1 MVRTDRHFQAAR
13 RNDADPNSQFND
25 ETPLYSDQVE
35 ETFDGLIADLTHGLN
50 DELAR
55 STRRAV
61 PSFDDFHS
69 EDAAVRSMATR
80 LAPNQK
86 PRVKV
91 RRPRYRRPSQDRL
104 RVADDQAGWDE
115 RNDVHHA
122 ERRDRSR
129 SIEGPRGRRTVW
141 GVSAGIVI
149 VASISA
155 AFAFVRPWNDVLPDR
170 PDNISGEQVAV
181 AADRGDAVAGFQAA
195 GDVVG
200 SNPMPPASEEPSAAA
215 GNSLMPAIPVSTAEA
230 APAIEPSVAEADP
243 ASRAQAG
250 LLAAAG
256 GRALDTGATGRQSDT
271 VDLAAGEAA
280 TRQSAPAVPEKSED
294 RLPDPTL
301 RSAQADP
308 TPATG
313 ATASVEVPVANEVQT
328 VELPLPAEQVDRLLA
343 RGEELLQ
350 SGNIVPARMVFLRI
364 VAAGDRRGAM
374 GVGMTYDP
382 DVYARLAV
390 AGLTPDRDK
399 ADSWYDR
406 AGDVP
411 RFTITRRTRP
421 ETPEVREAGSAVPDV
436 GAAKPDAVV
445 AAEPYDGSPE
455 RNAACA
461 KKYKSFDANT
471 GLYKS
476 FSGVMRPC
484 RLP

>member
-1 MVRTDRHFQAAR
+1 
-13 RNDADPNSQFND
+13 
-25 ETPLYSDQVE
+25 
-35 ETFDGLIADLTHGLN
+35 
-50 DELAR
+50 
-55 STRRAV
+55 
-61 PSFDDFHS
+61 
-69 EDAAVRSMATR
+69 
-80 LAPNQK
+80 
-86 PRVKV
+86 
-91 RRPRYRRPSQDRL
+91 
-104 RVADDQAGWDE
+104 
-115 RNDVHHA
+115 
-122 ERRDRSR
+122 
-129 SIEGPRGRRTVW
+129 
-141 GVSAGIVI
+141 VI

-215 GNSLMPAIPVSTAEA
+215 SNTLMPAIPVSTAEA
-230 APAIEPSVAEADP
+230 APAIEPSVAQADP
-243 ASRAQAG
+243 ASRDQAD

-256 GRALDTGATGRQSDT
+256 GQALDTGATGRQSDT
-271 VDLAAGEAA
+271 ADLAAGEAA
-280 TRQSAPAVPEKSED
+280 TRQSAPAVPEKSGD

-308 TPATG
+308 TLATG
-313 ATASVEVPVANEVQT
+313 ATASVEVPDSNEALT
-328 VELPLPAEQVDRLLA
+328 VELPLPAAQVDRLLA
-343 RGEELLQ
+343 RGEDLLQ
-350 SGNIVPARMVFLRI
+350 SGDMVSARMIFLRI
-364 VAAGDRRGAM
+364 VAAGDHRGAM

-411 RFTITRRTRP
+411 RFTITGRTRPETPP
-421 ETPEVREAGSAVPDV
+421 ETPEVREAGSTAPDA
-436 GAAKPDAVV
+436 GAAKPDALA
-445 AAEPYDGSPE
+445 AAEPYAGSPE

>member
-13 RNDADPNSQFND
+13 RDDADPNSHRND
-25 ETPLYSDQVE
+25 ETPLNSDRTE

-55 STRRAV
+55 SARRAV
-61 PSFDDFHS
+61 PFFDDLHS

-91 RRPRYRRPSQDRL
+91 RRPRYRRPSQDRWRL
-104 RVADDQAGWDE
+104 TDEQAGWDE
-115 RNDVHHA
+115 RNDAHHA

-170 PDNISGEQVAV
+170 PDNISGERVTV
-181 AADRGDAVAGFQAA
+181 AADRGDAAGSQLA

-200 SNPMPPASEEPSAAA
+200 SNPMPSASDTPSAAA
-215 GNSLMPAIPVSTAEA
+215 GNTLMPAIPVSPAEA
-230 APAIEPSVAEADP
+230 APAIKPSVAQADP
-243 ASRAQAG
+243 ASRDQAD

-271 VDLAAGEAA
+271 ADVAAGEAA
-280 TRQSAPAVPEKSED
+280 TGQSPEAVPEKSED
-294 RLPDPTL
+294 RLPDPIL

-313 ATASVEVPVANEVQT
+313 ATASVEVPVSNEALT
-328 VELPLPAEQVDRLLA
+328 VELPLPAAQVDRLLA
-343 RGEELLQ
+343 RGEDLLQ
-350 SGNIVPARMVFLRI
+350 SGDMVSARMIFLRI

-411 RFTITRRTRP
+411 RFTITRRSRP
-421 ETPEVREAGSAVPDV
+421 ETPELREAGSTAPDA
-436 GAAKPDAVV
+436 GAAKSDAVA
-445 AAEPYDGSPE
+445 AAEPYAGSPE

-476 FSGVMRPC
+476 LSGVMRPC